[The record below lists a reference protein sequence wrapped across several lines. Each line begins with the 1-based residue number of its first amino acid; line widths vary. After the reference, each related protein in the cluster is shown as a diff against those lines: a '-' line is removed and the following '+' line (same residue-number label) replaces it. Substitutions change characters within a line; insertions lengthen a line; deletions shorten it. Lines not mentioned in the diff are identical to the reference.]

1 MRNALFRA
9 TRNQPIQPRRLHAA
23 QSWFVTWH
31 CGLCRFDGRCS
42 HSDPGITT
50 AVKTKLAADDTV
62 KAYKIDVDTKDGKV
76 TLSGTV
82 DTAEAKT
89 RAVDVARATK
99 GVTDVED
106 QLAVTPAAPPPVATS
121 GVTEPLTDA
130 AITAGVKA
138 ALLADP
144 LASGLKINVDTD
156 KAVVT
161 LKGNVS
167 SNDEKARA
175 EEVAKNANG
184 VSSVVNKLKVSPKK
198 TN

>member
-1 MRNALFRA
+1 MLRRA
-9 TRNQPIQPRRLHAA
+9 GSLLGIAA
-23 QSWFVTWH
+23 FVVSMAA
-31 CGLCRFDGRCS
+31 CS

-76 TLSGTV
+76 TLTGTV

-99 GVTDVED
+99 GVIDVDD

-144 LASGLKINVDTD
+144 LVSGLKVNVDTD

-161 LKGNVS
+161 LKGTVTS
-167 SNDEKARA
+167 DDEKARA
-175 EEVAKNANG
+175 EEVAKNTNG
-184 VSSVVNKLKVSPKK
+184 VSSVVNNLKVSPKK
-198 TN
+198 TK